1 MFSDGNPQTVDI
13 NSNWRNPRPQDDN
26 STQTNSLLTTSQE
39 CSSITVSDAPC
50 QTDEE
55 TVVEVEMG
63 EDSNPTAT
71 LEFLLRVEPE
81 VTKILKQNMLS
92 HAFDNY
98 SLTPWTTTDNKTE
111 SLFTL
116 EYTPH
121 VDSSEIDM
129 CVTALSWSATGS
141 VLAAGYGNHNHL
153 DLCWHKS
160 SISTWNLDRHASRA
174 ASPDTI
180 ILVENCVVSLA
191 FHPERA
197 VILTGGVYNGSVIV
211 WDLSREDEN
220 IVMSTYLLQFGHTDP
235 VNQIG
240 WIAAANK
247 SRLKQYNILSLGGEG
262 RIIIWEIDLVK
273 KSIVPMFQCRLVTSC
288 IPKSIRVS
296 KARLQDAV
304 GITHADISREDNK
317 VFIVATECGNVF
329 KCSLHGVVMQKR
341 ALNDKVVEDNIV
353 TLAFKPHD
361 GPVYGVACSPFHRNL
376 FLTCSTDSTIS
387 VYSMLDMEPLMKID
401 HESLEFLFCVEWSPF
416 RPGVFICGSG
426 RGELLIY
433 DLSYS
438 RYVPLETNLT
448 NDKKRPVYVIK
459 FNKNRRQ
466 LVASGDGC
474 GTVVVWELS
483 SELCNQKQ
491 NELKLLERLQSNT
504 QDLLGCV

>member
-1 MFSDGNPQTVDI
+1 MFSDGDPQTVNID
-13 NSNWRNPRPQDDN
+13 SSWRTKKPQDDN
-26 STQTNSLLTTSQE
+26 STQTEPLLTTSQE
-39 CSSITVSDAPC
+39 CTSITVSEAPC

-63 EDSNPTAT
+63 EDSNPAAT

-81 VTKILKQNMLS
+81 ITKILKQNMLS
-92 HAFDNY
+92 HAFDTY
-98 SLTPWTTTDNKTE
+98 SLTPWTTTDKNTE

-116 EYTPH
+116 QYTPH

-129 CVTALSWSATGS
+129 SVTALSWSATGS
-141 VLAAGYGNHNHL
+141 VIAAGYGNLNHL

-197 VILTGGVYNGSVIV
+197 VILTGGVYNGNVIV
-211 WDLSREDEN
+211 WDLSREDEK
-220 IVMSTYLLQFGHTDP
+220 IMMSTYLLQFGHTDP

-240 WIAAANK
+240 WIEATHK

-262 RIIIWEIDLVK
+262 KIIIWEIDLVK
-273 KSIVPMFQCRLVTSC
+273 KSIVPIFQCRLVTSC

-296 KARLQDAV
+296 KARAQDAV
-304 GITHADISREDNK
+304 GITHAGLSHEDNK
-317 VFIVATECGNVF
+317 VFVVGTEGGNVF
-329 KCSLHGVVMQKR
+329 KCSLHGVMMQKR

-353 TLAFKPHD
+353 TLAFTPHD
-361 GPVYGVACSPFHRNL
+361 GPVYGVACSPFHRNI
-376 FLTCSTDSTIS
+376 FLTCSTDATLSI
-387 VYSMLDMEPLMKID
+387 YSMLDMEPLLKID
-401 HESLEFLFCVEWSPF
+401 HDSLEFFFCVEWSPF

-426 RGELLIY
+426 SGELLIY

-438 RYVPLETNLT
+438 RYVPLETKLT
-448 NDKKRPVYVIK
+448 NKEKRPVYVVK
-459 FNKNRRQ
+459 FNKKRRQ
-466 LVASGDGC
+466 LVASGDGS
-474 GTVVVWELS
+474 GTVVVWALS

-491 NELKLLERLQSNT
+491 NELNLLERLQSNT
-504 QDLLGCV
+504 REISGSV